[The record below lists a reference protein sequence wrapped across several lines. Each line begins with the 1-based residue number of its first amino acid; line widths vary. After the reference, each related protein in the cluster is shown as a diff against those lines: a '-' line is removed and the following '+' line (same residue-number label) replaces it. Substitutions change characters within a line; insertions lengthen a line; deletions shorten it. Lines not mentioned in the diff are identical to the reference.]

1 MMAQDFN
8 PAIFQAA
15 LLEVAE
21 ATKAATTAVQA
32 MQAAQQQQPASPQV
46 QPAAVTGS
54 PTGSPGGATDW
65 SKLVNKPP
73 LLDGKTVEDEIRM
86 FRDWLWMLTQFL
98 NTIDL
103 QLLQRRD
110 SVEPNSNVCWLHC
123 AATDR

>member
-1 MMAQDFN
+1 MRIRSLGDMAQDFN

-32 MQAAQQQQPASPQV
+32 MQAAQQQQPAAPQA
-46 QPAAVTGS
+46 QPAAATGS

-73 LLDGKTVEDEIRM
+73 LLDGKTVEDEIS
-86 FRDWLWMLTQFL
+86 
-98 NTIDL
+98 
-103 QLLQRRD
+103 QRLAMDAYTVFEHNR
-110 SVEPNSNVCWLHC
+110 CWI
-123 AATDR
+123 